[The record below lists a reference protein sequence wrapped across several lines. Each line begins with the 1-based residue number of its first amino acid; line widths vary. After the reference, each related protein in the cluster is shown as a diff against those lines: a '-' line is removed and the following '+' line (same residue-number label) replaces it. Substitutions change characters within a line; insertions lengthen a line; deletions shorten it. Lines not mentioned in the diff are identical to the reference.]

1 MKKKI
6 RKRQRKKEMKI
17 IDFRAKY
24 LGSEMKKHEKG
35 DEFFIKWKQI
45 EILKFIRQTSPNK

>member
-1 MKKKI
+1 LKETIDEKETKKDKKMKKKI

-24 LGSEMKKHEKG
+24 LSSEMKK
-35 DEFFIKWKQI
+35 
-45 EILKFIRQTSPNK
+45 T